1 MGAMSAF
8 LSETHFRALPGPE
21 VGLSFPVMTWQP
33 PSSSHLAPYACLPG
47 ASRGRLHAEPESRA
61 RSCYQR
67 DRDRVIHS
75 GAFRKLKH
83 KTQVFVSPEGDYYR
97 TRLTHSI
104 EVSQITRTVCRRL
117 GLDEDLGEALALA
130 HDLGHTCFGHA
141 GEDALDNVMS
151 PYGGFDH
158 NEQTFRIVTA
168 LERRYAEFDGL
179 NLTWESLEG
188 LVKHNGPLAG
198 SGTTSMIPPSIAS
211 FQEAMDLELATH
223 PSLEAQ
229 IAALSDD
236 IAYINHDLDDGLR
249 AGLFDVA
256 SLMDLPVVGE
266 AFRAVLA
273 RHPGVAQARLIHES
287 VRRLIGHMVDDL
299 VTQTQARLER
309 EQPQSS
315 EDVRQAGRPIGAF
328 SSEFLEQIQPLRGF
342 LFKGMYRHP
351 RVTEMT
357 DQAKQVVRRL
367 FGKYLA
373 EPDSLPGEWREAAK
387 PLGDRERARLV
398 ADYIAGMTDRFA
410 SKEHEK
416 LFGVRVFEA

>member
-1 MGAMSAF
+1 M
-8 LSETHFRALPGPE
+8 
-21 VGLSFPVMTWQP
+21 
-33 PSSSHLAPYACLPG
+33 
-47 ASRGRLHAEPESRA
+47 
-61 RSCYQR
+61 
-67 DRDRVIHS
+67 IHS

-117 GLDEDLGEALALA
+117 GLNEDLGEALALA

-141 GEDALDNVMS
+141 GEDALDDVMS

-158 NEQTFRIVTA
+158 NEQTFRIVTS

-179 NLTWESLEG
+179 NLTWECLEG

-198 SGTTSMIPPSIAS
+198 RAPTSSIPPSIAL

-223 PSLEAQ
+223 ASLEAQ
-229 IAALSDD
+229 IAALCDD

-249 AGLFDVA
+249 AGLFEIAD
-256 SLMDLPVVGE
+256 LMDLPVVGE
-266 AFRAVLA
+266 EFRSVRARYPGLA
-273 RHPGVAQARLIHES
+273 QGRLIHES

-299 VTQTQARLER
+299 VTETQSRLER
-309 EQPQSS
+309 LRPRSS
-315 EDVRQAGRPIGAF
+315 KDVRDAGHTSGAF
-328 SSEFLEQIQPLRGF
+328 SSVFLEQIEPLRGF

-373 EPDSLPGEWREAAK
+373 EPGSLPGEWREMAK
-387 PLGDRERARLV
+387 SLDDGDRARLV